1 MYTSGAFLL
10 LASLRFWI
18 SAANGDALLLEWSD
32 ALHQELSGLVGT
44 LALLALAL
52 LALAPHQ
59 RSLRKLKT
67 SFSVLAFHWQ
77 QAALRSTRY
86 LCWCAQS
93 TDFKNGTSP
102 PR

>member
-1 MYTSGAFLL
+1 MVMYTSGAFLL

-44 LALLALAL
+44 LALLALAS
-52 LALAPHQ
+52 HQ
-59 RSLRKLKT
+59 RSLRKLET
-67 SFSVLAFHWQ
+67 SFSLLVFHWQ
-77 QAALRSTRY
+77 QAAPRSTRY
-86 LCWCAQS
+86 LCRCAQS
-93 TDFKNGTSP
+93 TDFWNHGTRP